1 MIKELR
7 NKYKDQY
14 GKELGY
20 NSPEFNKIDLDT
32 LVLADLIM
40 SLLEEV
46 KGLREDLKAKPIE
59 EVKKVEEKKP
69 VTPKK

>member
-32 LVLADLIM
+32 LVLADLMM
-40 SLLEEV
+40 SLLDEV
-46 KGLREDLKAKPIE
+46 KGLREDLKAD
-59 EVKKVEEKKP
+59 KKVEEKKAP
-69 VTPKK
+69 ITTKK